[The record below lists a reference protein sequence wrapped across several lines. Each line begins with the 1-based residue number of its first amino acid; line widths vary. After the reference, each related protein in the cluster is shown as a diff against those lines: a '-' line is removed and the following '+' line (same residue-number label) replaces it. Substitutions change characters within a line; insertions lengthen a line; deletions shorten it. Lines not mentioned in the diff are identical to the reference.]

1 MLEGWLPICR
11 GRVDPGSR
19 EEVGAVRLRGI
30 SAVTLLLAL
39 CLLPA
44 GMGAAMGQRSQARA
58 ALDAGLAHA
67 AKEQADVLSD
77 YFARARSL
85 TLLAAHNPAFAHFYD
100 RPGDRVTK
108 IRTNRELMDEIN
120 DG

>member
-1 MLEGWLPICR
+1 M
-11 GRVDPGSR
+11 
-19 EEVGAVRLRGI
+19 RLRGV

-67 AKEQADVLSD
+67 ALEQAEVLSD

-85 TLLAAHNPAFAHFYD
+85 ALLAAHTPAFAHFSALPGARSPKTLTTPGLMQETNGGLGSLEPLFPGSMG
-100 RPGDRVTK
+100 RPASSTA
-108 IRTNRELMDEIN
+108 
-120 DG
+120 

>member
-1 MLEGWLPICR
+1 MSAPC
-11 GRVDPGSR
+11 VY
-19 EEVGAVRLRGI
+19 

-58 ALDAGLAHA
+58 ALDAGLAHT
-67 AKEQADVLSD
+67 AKEQANVLSD

-85 TLLAAHNPAFAHFYD
+85 TLLAAHNPAFVHFYALRAD
-100 RPGDRVTK
+100 RTTK
-108 IRTNRELMDEIN
+108 IRRNRELM
-120 DG
+120 

>member
-30 SAVTLLLAL
+30 SAVTLLLAV

-58 ALDAGLAHA
+58 ALDAGLTRA
-67 AKEQADVLSD
+67 AKEQATVLSD

-85 TLLAAHNPAFAHFYD
+85 TLLAAHNPAFTHFYGL
-100 RPGDRVTK
+100 RGDRLTK
-108 IRTNRELMDEIN
+108 IGRNPELMQEIN
-120 DG
+120 